1 MAKEKEKPES
11 KYDVFISHSSH
22 DSDAA
27 NILRKHLPKYFE
39 QTDAKIFV
47 DDADIKPGENWRE
60 EIETAVRSCDTFL
73 VLVSNAAR
81 NSAVCSTEWSAIC
94 ERKWAEPNVRV
105 IPILV
110 DEAEIPA
117 FLKNLQTLDGRDRS
131 KLLDCASQIA
141 DYPAVAADAVKFDT
155 LPNELREQLQE
166 RLRALLKALPDQQHR
181 PSDSSPKT
189 DQS

>member
-1 MAKEKEKPES
+1 MVMAKAEKK
-11 KYDVFISHSSH
+11 KDYDFFISYSAR

-27 NILRKHLPKYFE
+27 KTLMKHLPKYFE
-39 QTDAKIFV
+39 QTDTNIFI
-47 DDADIKPGENWRE
+47 DDVDIKPGENWRE
-60 EIETAVRSCDTFL
+60 KIETAVRSCDTFVIL
-73 VLVSNAAR
+73 ISNAAR
-81 NSAVCSTEWSAIC
+81 NSEECSTEWSAIC
-94 ERKWAEPNVRV
+94 ERKWTEPNVRV

-117 FLKNLQTLDGRDRS
+117 FLKNLRTLDGRDAS

-141 DYPAVAADAVKFDT
+141 DYPAVAMDPVKFDS
-155 LPNELREQLQE
+155 LPKEAREQLQQ